1 MHEWTPTKLNITT
14 MKSVKNTSLQ
24 GISIP
29 FRTPSGVTS
38 IFLAP
43 KATTSVPDSWE
54 SKVLLNLVKRRMA
67 KVVNIVDVA
76 PTPVQATRILK
87 RYNRKEV
94 S

>member
-1 MHEWTPTKLNITT
+1 

-29 FRTPSGVTS
+29 FRTPEGVRS

-43 KATTSVPDSWE
+43 KAKASVPDSWE

-67 KVVNIVDVA
+67 KVVTVVDVA
-76 PTPVQATRILK
+76 PTPVVTRATSK
-87 RYNRKEV
+87 RYNKREV
-94 S
+94 R